1 MSIDYQA
8 LSFEYRPCREQQT
21 QRDTQPAQ
29 PAQQAQAAPYPVIV
43 VGAGPV
49 GLATAIDLAQQG
61 VPVVLVDDDC
71 SLSTGSRAICFSK
84 RSLDIFDRLGCA
96 QRMVDKGISWN
107 VGKVF
112 LKKDLVYTFNLQPE
126 AGHHRPAFI
135 NLQQYYVEGF
145 LLERA
150 QELPNLEIRWKS
162 KVVGVQQNGTPGA
175 GDASVTLS
183 VETPDGIYALRGRYV
198 VAADGSRSPMRKMM
212 GLDSKGVTF
221 RDRFLIADVK
231 MEADFPTERWFWFD
245 PPFHPN
251 QSVLLHRQPDNVW
264 RIDFQLG
271 WDADPVLEKT
281 PGRVIPR
288 VRALLGAEAKFE
300 LEWVSVYTFSCTR
313 MERFRHGN
321 VLFAGDAAHGVSPFG
336 ARGANSGV
344 QDAENLAW
352 KLAMVLGG
360 GAPDALLDT
369 YASEREFA
377 ADENIR
383 NSTRSTDFITP
394 KSPVSRVFRDA
405 VLKLSR
411 HHPFARQL
419 ANSGRLSVPA
429 VLRDSPL
436 NTADSDSFDGAMVP
450 GAACVDAPV
459 HMDGHPAWLLRQLG
473 EQFTGVLFCD
483 GRGVDQATRTAL
495 DALRAGPIPLKLVV
509 VLDGDAPADARIGMR
524 VVHDTEGLAST
535 RYDAKPGTFYLIR
548 PDQHVCARWRQL
560 DADAVERA
568 VARALCAQGGAAT
581 ATASPNPN
589 ANANAVRA
597 AH

>member
-1 MSIDYQA
+1 MSINYQTLSFDYQ
-8 LSFEYRPCREQQT
+8 SCREQS
-21 QRDTQPAQ
+21 AQ
-29 PAQQAQAAPYPVIV
+29 GDAEQATYPVIV

-49 GLATAIDLAQQG
+49 GLATAIDIAQQG

-84 RSLDIFDRLGCA
+84 RSLDIFDRLGCG
-96 QRMVDKGISWN
+96 QRMVEKGISWN

-112 LKKDLVYTFNLQPE
+112 LKDELVYTFNLQPE
-126 AGHHRPAFI
+126 AGHNRPAFI

-162 KVVGVQQNGTPGA
+162 KVVGVQQNGAPGSHE
-175 GDASVTLS
+175 ASVTLTID
-183 VETPDGIYALRGRYV
+183 TPQGQYPLRGRYV
-198 VAADGSRSPMRKMM
+198 VAADGSRSPMRTLM

-221 RDRFLIADVK
+221 KDRFLIADVK

-281 PGRVIPR
+281 PERVIPR
-288 VRALLGAEAKFE
+288 VRALLGADARFE
-300 LEWVSVYTFSCTR
+300 LEWVSVYTFSCLR

-321 VLFAGDAAHGVSPFG
+321 VLFAGDSAHGVSPFG

-352 KLAMVLGG
+352 KLAMVLDGN
-360 GAPDALLDT
+360 ASNALLDT

-411 HHPFARQL
+411 QHPFARQL

-436 NTADSDSFDGAMVP
+436 NTDDSDRFDGAMVP
-450 GAACVDAPV
+450 GASCVDAPV
-459 HMDGHPAWLLRQLG
+459 LLAAQPAWLLQQLG
-473 EQFTGVLFCD
+473 QQFTGVLFC
-483 GRGVDQATRTAL
+483 GEQGVDPSTRAAL
-495 DALRAGPIPLKLVV
+495 ESLNVGPIPLKLVV
-509 VLDGDAPADARIGMR
+509 VTSGDLQAA
-524 VVHDTEGLAST
+524 VLASASISVSHSASVKVAHDAQGHAHA

-560 DADAVERA
+560 DADAVTQA
-568 VARALCAQGGAAT
+568 LKRALCVEGMA
-581 ATASPNPN
+581 
-589 ANANAVRA
+589 
-597 AH
+597 

>member
-1 MSIDYQA
+1 MSINYQT
-8 LSFEYRPCREQQT
+8 LTFEYQPCREQSEQ
-21 QRDTQPAQ
+21 AG
-29 PAQQAQAAPYPVIV
+29 AQQSAYPVIV

-49 GLATAIDLAQQG
+49 GLATAIDVAQQG

-84 RSLDIFDRLGCA
+84 RSLDIFDRLGCG
-96 QRMVDKGISWN
+96 QKMVDKGISWN

-112 LKKDLVYTFNLQPE
+112 LKDELVYTFNLQPE

-150 QELPNLEIRWKS
+150 REMPNLEIRWKS
-162 KVVGVQQNGTPGA
+162 KVVGVQQNGTPGTCEA
-175 GDASVTLS
+175 GVTLT
-183 VETPDGIYALRGRYV
+183 VETPDGQYPLRGRYV
-198 VAADGSRSPMRKMM
+198 VAADGSRSPMRKLM

-221 RDRFLIADVK
+221 KDRFLIADVK

-281 PGRVIPR
+281 PERVIPR
-288 VRALLGAEAKFE
+288 VRALLGADAKFE
-300 LEWVSVYTFSCTR
+300 LEWVSVYTFSCLR

-321 VLFAGDAAHGVSPFG
+321 VLFAGDSAHGVSPFG

-352 KLAMVLGG
+352 KLAMVLEGK
-360 GAPDALLDT
+360 ASDALLDT

-419 ANSGRLSVPA
+419 TNSGRLSVPA

-436 NTADSDSFDGAMVP
+436 NTADHDRFDSAMVP
-450 GAACVDAPV
+450 GASCVDAPV
-459 HMDGHPAWLLRQLG
+459 QVDGQPGWLLRQLG
-473 EQFTGVLFCD
+473 QQFTGVLFCGEQGLD
-483 GRGVDQATRTAL
+483 AATQAAL

-509 VLDGDAPADARIGMR
+509 VTRGAAQAAALPGTCVVQDA
-524 VVHDTEGLAST
+524 EGLASA
-535 RYDAKPGTFYLIR
+535 RYDATHGTFYLVR
-548 PDQHVCARWRQL
+548 PDQHVCARWRQIE
-560 DADAVERA
+560 AGVVEHA
-568 VARALCAQGGAAT
+568 LKRALCVEGT
-581 ATASPNPN
+581 A
-589 ANANAVRA
+589 
-597 AH
+597 

>member
-1 MSIDYQA
+1 MSINYQT
-8 LSFEYRPCREQQT
+8 LSFEYQPCREQS
-21 QRDTQPAQ
+21 AQ
-29 PAQQAQAAPYPVIV
+29 PGAEQSVYPVIV

-49 GLATAIDLAQQG
+49 GLATAIDVAQQG

-84 RSLDIFDRLGCA
+84 RSLDIFDRLGCG
-96 QRMVDKGISWN
+96 QKMVDKGISWN

-112 LKKDLVYTFNLQPE
+112 LKDELVYKFNLQPE

-150 QELPNLEIRWKS
+150 QAMPNLEIRWKS
-162 KVVGVQQNGTPGA
+162 KVVGVQQNGTSCTCEA
-175 GDASVTLS
+175 GVTLT
-183 VETPDGIYALRGRYV
+183 VETPNGQYPLRGRYV
-198 VAADGSRSPMRKMM
+198 VAADGSRSPMRKLM

-221 RDRFLIADVK
+221 KDRFLIADVK

-281 PGRVIPR
+281 PERVIPR
-288 VRALLGAEAKFE
+288 VRALLGADAKFE
-300 LEWVSVYTFSCTR
+300 LEWVSVYTFSCLR

-321 VLFAGDAAHGVSPFG
+321 VLFAGDSAHGVSPFG

-352 KLAMVLGG
+352 KLAMVLEGK
-360 GAPDALLDT
+360 ASDALLDT

-419 ANSGRLSVPA
+419 TNSGRLSVPA

-436 NTADSDSFDGAMVP
+436 NTADHDRFDGAMVP
-450 GAACVDAPV
+450 GASCVDAPV
-459 HMDGHPAWLLRQLG
+459 QVDGQAGWLLPQLG
-473 EQFTGVLFCD
+473 QQFTGVLFCGEQGID
-483 GRGVDQATRTAL
+483 PATRAAL

-509 VLDGDAPADARIGMR
+509 VTRGDAQAAALPGMH
-524 VVHDTEGLAST
+524 VVHDAEGLANA
-535 RYDAKPGTFYLIR
+535 RYDATHGTFYLVR
-548 PDQHVCARWRQL
+548 PDQHVCARWRQV
-560 DADAVERA
+560 DMSAVEHA
-568 VARALCAQGGAAT
+568 LKRALCVEGT
-581 ATASPNPN
+581 A
-589 ANANAVRA
+589 
-597 AH
+597 